1 MSTQICY
8 FYSLELEKNIVIQYL
23 INNSDVTIKSIN
35 LIENKN
41 LSNFISENEVKIENF
56 EINEDNLLTNMIEI
70 IKSYLEG
77 ENVNLYETILKLGIK
92 FDFKTY
98 FKTKFTQ
105 NIIKEL
111 LKVGYGET
119 TSYSELAS
127 KLNSKAYRAV
137 GNVMRKN
144 PFPLIVPCHRV
155 IKKNRDLGGFMGS
168 SDDKSALNLKS
179 KLIELE
185 KK

>member
-77 ENVNLYETILKLGIK
+77 ENVNLYESILKLGIK

-127 KLNSKAYRAV
+127 RLNSKAYRAV
-137 GNVMRKN
+137 GNIMRKN

-155 IKKNRDLGGFMGS
+155 IKKNQDLGGFMGS